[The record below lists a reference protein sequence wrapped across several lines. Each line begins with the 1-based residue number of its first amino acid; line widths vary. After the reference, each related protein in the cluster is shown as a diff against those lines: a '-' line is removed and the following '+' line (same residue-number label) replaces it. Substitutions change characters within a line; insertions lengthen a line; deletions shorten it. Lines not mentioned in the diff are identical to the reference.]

1 MKIFKFSPR
10 QKALTAS
17 VILFALLSFFIAGG
31 LDANYIIFKKNNP
44 IAGIGE
50 LLNFAAIAP
59 QSSAYVLLLFIA
71 LYLIAGV
78 ISLFI
83 VLNKIHE
90 DGKKLINSGMLPYVI
105 LIGVVGFIVFV
116 GLGLLF
122 TIPEGADGLKR
133 NITFVGET
141 LLISVVAFA
150 AIYAIVLA
158 IYLLIMALPFT
169 ARNAVN
175 IGSEAKDE
183 VEEKEEKSE
192 ADLSN
197 TFDTE
202 KKGGANGAAGGVA
215 AGAGVAI
222 GSGTGGAP
230 LAYDKNRVF
239 PGLIAIDDRFL
250 LGEQALPF
258 LPTGLTLRRFVEDL
272 QNYLA
277 TTCSLYYSLDD
288 LAVFVSAILTT
299 PLTILEGV
307 SGTGKSSLPRYFAKF
322 IGENAYFE
330 SIQMT
335 YKDRDDILGYY
346 NDFTGVYFET
356 EFLKRLYEATYRL
369 NHLNLMVLDEM
380 NISRVEYYFADFL
393 SVMEFPEDQRRIH
406 IVNVG
411 EDAPV
416 HLAGGDLLITP
427 NTRFIGTCNTDDS
440 TFAITDKVIDRA
452 IVLDFDEFHEPLSFS
467 TKAKPVAVSNKD
479 LASLAEAA
487 RKDKKLSFDANDQKK
502 LVALLKEA
510 DDCLGIKTGNRFLNQ
525 ASDLAPVYAA
535 ITGSKEGAIDYL
547 FAFKVLRK
555 AKGRVDAGYR
565 AGLRS
570 MGDYLKKTYGDAFK
584 KSLETIDRE
593 MRRLG

>member
-10 QKALTAS
+10 QKAITAS

-50 LLNFAAIAP
+50 LLNFAPIAP
-59 QSSAYVLLLFIA
+59 QASAYILLLFIC

-78 ISLFI
+78 VSLFI

-90 DGKKLINSGMLPYVI
+90 DGKTILSSGLLPYVI

-116 GLGLLF
+116 GLGMLF
-122 TIPEGADGLKR
+122 AIPEGVEGIKR

-141 LLISVVAFA
+141 LLISIVGFA
-150 AIYAIVLA
+150 AIYAVVLA

-169 ARNAVN
+169 ARNAVS
-175 IGSEAKDE
+175 IGGEAKDGPE
-183 VEEKEEKSE
+183 EEKISE

-197 TFDTE
+197 SFDTE
-202 KKGGANGAAGGVA
+202 KKSGGSAGANAA

-222 GSGTGGAP
+222 GTGAAGSP
-230 LAYDKNRVF
+230 LDYDKNRIF
-239 PGLIAIDDRFL
+239 PGLVAIDDRFL

-258 LPTGLTLRRFVEDL
+258 LPSGLTLRRFVEDL

-277 TTCSLYYSLDD
+277 TSCSLYYSLDD
-288 LAVFVSAILTT
+288 LAIFVSAILTT

-330 SIQMT
+330 SVQMT

-369 NHLNLMVLDEM
+369 NHVNLMVLDEM

-406 IVNVG
+406 VVNVG

-416 HLAGGDLLITP
+416 HLSGGDLLITP
-427 NTRFIGTCNTDDS
+427 NTRFVGTCNTDDS

-467 TKAKPVAVSNKD
+467 TKAKPLAVSNKD
-479 LASLAEAA
+479 LVSLAEAA
-487 RKDKKLSFDANDQKK
+487 RKDKKLAFDSNDQKK

-525 ASDLAPVYAA
+525 ASSLSPVYAA
-535 ITGSKEGAIDYL
+535 VTGSKEGAIDYL

-565 AGLRS
+565 SGLRS

-584 KSLETIDRE
+584 KSLETISRE
-593 MRRLG
+593 IRRLG

>member
-10 QKALTAS
+10 QKAITAS

-50 LLNFAAIAP
+50 LLNFASIAP
-59 QSSAYVLLLFIA
+59 QASAYILLLFIC

-78 ISLFI
+78 VSLFI

-90 DGKKLINSGMLPYVI
+90 DGKTILSSGLLPYVI

-116 GLGLLF
+116 GLGMLF
-122 TIPEGADGLKR
+122 AIPEGVEGIKR

-141 LLISVVAFA
+141 LLISIVGFA
-150 AIYAIVLA
+150 AIYAVVLA

-169 ARNAVN
+169 ARNAVS
-175 IGSEAKDE
+175 IGGEAKDGPE
-183 VEEKEEKSE
+183 EEKISE

-197 TFDTE
+197 SFDTE
-202 KKGGANGAAGGVA
+202 KKSGGSAGANAA

-222 GSGTGGAP
+222 GTGAAGAP
-230 LAYDKNRVF
+230 LDYDKNRIF
-239 PGLIAIDDRFL
+239 PGLVAIDDRFL

-258 LPTGLTLRRFVEDL
+258 LPNGLTLRRFVEDL

-277 TTCSLYYSLDD
+277 TSCSLYYSLDD
-288 LAVFVSAILTT
+288 LAIFVSAILTT

-330 SIQMT
+330 SVQMT

-369 NHLNLMVLDEM
+369 NHVNLMVLDEM

-406 IVNVG
+406 VVNVG

-416 HLAGGDLLITP
+416 HLSGGDLLITP
-427 NTRFIGTCNTDDS
+427 NTRFVGTCNTDDS

-467 TKAKPVAVSNKD
+467 TKAKPLAVSNKD
-479 LASLAEAA
+479 LVSLAEAA
-487 RKDKKLSFDANDQKK
+487 RKDKKLAFDSNDQKK

-525 ASDLAPVYAA
+525 ASSLSPVYAA
-535 ITGSKEGAIDYL
+535 VTGSKEGAIDYL

-565 AGLRS
+565 SGLRS

-584 KSLETIDRE
+584 KSLETISRE
-593 MRRLG
+593 IRRLG

>member
-90 DGKKLINSGMLPYVI
+90 DGKKLVNSGMLPYVI

-169 ARNAVN
+169 ARNAVS
-175 IGSEAKDE
+175 IGGEAKDGPE
-183 VEEKEEKSE
+183 EEKTSE

-197 TFDTE
+197 SFDTE
-202 KKGGANGAAGGVA
+202 KKSGGSAGANVA

-222 GSGTGGAP
+222 GTGAAGVP
-230 LAYDKNRVF
+230 LDYDKNRIF
-239 PGLIAIDDRFL
+239 PGLVAIDDRFL

-258 LPTGLTLRRFVEDL
+258 LPNGLTLRRFVEDL

-277 TTCSLYYSLDD
+277 TSCSLYYSLDD
-288 LAVFVSAILTT
+288 LAIFVSAILTT

-330 SIQMT
+330 SVQMT

-369 NHLNLMVLDEM
+369 NHVNLMVLDEM

-406 IVNVG
+406 VVNVG

-416 HLAGGDLLITP
+416 HLSGGDLLITP
-427 NTRFIGTCNTDDS
+427 NTRFVGTCNTDDS

-467 TKAKPVAVSNKD
+467 TKAKPLAVSNKD
-479 LASLAEAA
+479 LVSLAEAA
-487 RKDKKLSFDANDQKK
+487 RKDKKLAFDSNDHKK

-525 ASDLAPVYAA
+525 ASNLSPVYAA
-535 ITGSKEGAIDYL
+535 VTGSKEGAIDYL

-565 AGLRS
+565 SGLRS
-570 MGDYLKKTYGDAFK
+570 MADYLKKTYGDAFK
-584 KSLETIDRE
+584 KSLETISRE
-593 MRRLG
+593 IRRLG

>member
-10 QKALTAS
+10 QKAITAS

-50 LLNFAAIAP
+50 LLNFAPIAP
-59 QSSAYVLLLFIA
+59 QASAYILLLFIC
-71 LYLIAGV
+71 LYLIVGAV
-78 ISLFI
+78 SLFI

-90 DGKKLINSGMLPYVI
+90 DGKTILSSGLLPYVI

-116 GLGLLF
+116 GLGMLF
-122 TIPEGADGLKR
+122 AIPEGAEGIKR

-141 LLISVVAFA
+141 LLISIVGFA
-150 AIYAIVLA
+150 AIYAVVLA

-169 ARNAVN
+169 ARNAVS
-175 IGSEAKDE
+175 IGGEAKDGPE
-183 VEEKEEKSE
+183 EEKISE

-197 TFDTE
+197 SFDTE
-202 KKGGANGAAGGVA
+202 KKSGGSAGANAA

-222 GSGTGGAP
+222 GTGAAGAP
-230 LAYDKNRVF
+230 LDYDKNRIF
-239 PGLIAIDDRFL
+239 PGLVAIDDRFL

-258 LPTGLTLRRFVEDL
+258 LPNGLTLRRFVEDL

-277 TTCSLYYSLDD
+277 TSCSLYYSLDD
-288 LAVFVSAILTT
+288 LAIFVSAILTT

-330 SIQMT
+330 SVQMT

-369 NHLNLMVLDEM
+369 NHVNLMVLDEM

-406 IVNVG
+406 VVNVG

-416 HLAGGDLLITP
+416 HLSGGDLLITP
-427 NTRFIGTCNTDDS
+427 NTRFVGTCNTDDS

-467 TKAKPVAVSNKD
+467 TKAKPLAVSNKD
-479 LASLAEAA
+479 LVSLAEAA
-487 RKDKKLSFDANDQKK
+487 RKDKKLAFDSNDQKK

-525 ASDLAPVYAA
+525 ASSLSPVYAA
-535 ITGSKEGAIDYL
+535 VTGSKEGAIDYL

-565 AGLRS
+565 SGLRS

-584 KSLETIDRE
+584 KSLETISRE
-593 MRRLG
+593 IRRLG